1 MTFVEIVPNLGANVE
16 ELHGSMLYITVV
28 QKNTPA
34 SCTDTE
40 IERGY
45 RRRNHITSEEIV
57 PNLGGYVEELHG
69 GMPCMAVVQK
79 NVN

>member
-1 MTFVEIVPNLGANVE
+1 MSQVSGVRCCQV
-16 ELHGSMLYITVV
+16 SDVRVV
-28 QKNTPA
+28 FTPA